1 MRLLTLNLH
10 KRLEWYYS
18 QAERAAVRSPADA
31 IEAIAK
37 APEGAELTMA
47 WDWDALVDPAC
58 DDGPAARRPLPP
70 PARIAASGLIV
81 PCGDVSSDAASV
93 DTPSSAE
100 RLEPGQYLFTQDRK
114 PADVE
119 GPAVNDWLADSIEW
133 FAREAWWTKA
143 AGAGEL
149 TLRLVRED
157 GKTAVQLIRKM
168 KSDL

>member
-10 KRLEWYYS
+10 KRLEWYHD
-18 QAERAAVRSPADA
+18 QAERAAVRSPSDA
-31 IEAIAK
+31 ITAIAK
-37 APEGAELTMA
+37 APEGAELTMT

-81 PCGDVSSDAASV
+81 PCGDVAAGDVSSD
-93 DTPSSAE
+93 AE

-114 PADVE
+114 PAGVD

-143 AGAGEL
+143 AGEGEL
-149 TLRLVRED
+149 TLRLVHED
-157 GKTAVQLIRKM
+157 GKTAVQLIRALCEKEN
-168 KSDL
+168 KE

>member
-1 MRLLTLNLH
+1 MTLLTLNLH
-10 KRLEWYYS
+10 KRLEWYRS
-18 QAERAAVRSPADA
+18 QAERAAVRSPTDA

-37 APEGAELTMA
+37 APEGSELTMA

-58 DDGPAARRPLPP
+58 DDGPSARRPLPP
-70 PARIAASGLIV
+70 PARIAASGLIA
-81 PCGDVSSDAASV
+81 PPGDADSGDATSD
-93 DTPSSAE
+93 AE

-119 GPAVNDWLADSIEW
+119 GPAVDGWLADSIEW

-143 AGAGEL
+143 AGEGEL

-157 GKTAVQLIRKM
+157 GKTAVQLLRKM

>member
-1 MRLLTLNLH
+1 
-10 KRLEWYYS
+10 
-18 QAERAAVRSPADA
+18 
-31 IEAIAK
+31 
-37 APEGAELTMA
+37 MA

-81 PCGDVSSDAASV
+81 SSGTD
-93 DTPSSAE
+93 AE

-114 PADVE
+114 PADIE

-143 AGAGEL
+143 VGEGEL

>member
-10 KRLEWYYS
+10 KRLEWYRS
-18 QAERAAVRSPADA
+18 QAERAAVRSPSDA
-31 IEAIAK
+31 IEAIAQ
-37 APEGAELTMA
+37 APEGAELTMT

-58 DDGPAARRPLPP
+58 KDGPAATRPLPP
-70 PARIAASGLIV
+70 PARIAASGLFV
-81 PCGDVSSDAASV
+81 PCGDASSDN
-93 DTPSSAE
+93 DAE

-143 AGAGEL
+143 AGTGEL
-149 TLRLVRED
+149 TLRLVHED